1 MENHVRRAIGESL
14 SEQAPKV
21 MHHAVGGWH
30 DEVAGLANP
39 LEPLQEIL
47 TAPADVLEVINEKAL
62 D

>member
-1 MENHVRRAIGESL
+1 
-14 SEQAPKV
+14 